1 MKIVYMGTP
10 EIAKVCLEKLY
21 TEGFDIAAVY
31 TKPDTPKNR
40 GMKLIASEVKTYA
53 QSVGLPVYQPETFRD
68 DAVVEELKGLA
79 PDLIIVVAYGKIL
92 PQRVLDIPRC
102 GCINMHASI
111 LPELRDAV
119 RTVSA
124 DIVCLQEVMGAHEV
138 HPLHVENW
146 PDTSH
151 YEFLADTMWSDFAY
165 GRNAVYPEGHHG
177 NAVLSRYP
185 IEHYENR
192 DVSVDGA
199 EKRGVLYCRIVP
211 PMTGKAIHVMCVHLG
226 LREAHRQAQLAMLAE
241 WVNELPDGEP
251 VLVAGDFN
259 DWRQKANHPLKVQ
272 AGLDEIFTR
281 AHGRPARTFP
291 VQFPLLRLDR
301 IYVKNASASAPTAL
315 PLRTWRHLS
324 DHAPLSAEI
333 HL

>member
-1 MKIVYMGTP
+1 MIQQTRNFSF
-10 EIAKVCLEKLY
+10 KVLTINTHK
-21 TEGFDIAAVY
+21 GFTAFN
-31 TKPDTPKNR
+31 KR
-40 GMKLIASEVKTYA
+40 
-53 QSVGLPVYQPETFRD
+53 F
-68 DAVVEELKGLA
+68 
-79 PDLIIVVAYGKIL
+79 
-92 PQRVLDIPRC
+92 
-102 GCINMHASI
+102 I

-146 PDTSH
+146 PDTTH

-192 DVSVDGA
+192 DVSVGGS

-211 PMTGKAIHVMCVHLG
+211 PMLAQPIHVMCVHLG
-226 LREAHRQAQLAMLAE
+226 LREGHRQAQLDMLVE
-241 WVNELPDGEP
+241 WVNALPESEP
-251 VLVAGDFN
+251 VVVAGDFN
-259 DWRQKANHPLKVQ
+259 DWRQKANYSLKAS
-272 AGLDEIFTR
+272 AGLEDLHPR
-281 AHGRPARTFP
+281 AWCPARTFP
-291 VQFPLLRLDR
+291 VRLPILRLDR
-301 IYVKNASASAPTAL
+301 IYVKNANASSPAAL
-315 PLRTWRHLS
+315 PLRNWRHLS

>member
-1 MKIVYMGTP
+1 
-10 EIAKVCLEKLY
+10 
-21 TEGFDIAAVY
+21 
-31 TKPDTPKNR
+31 
-40 GMKLIASEVKTYA
+40 
-53 QSVGLPVYQPETFRD
+53 
-68 DAVVEELKGLA
+68 
-79 PDLIIVVAYGKIL
+79 
-92 PQRVLDIPRC
+92 
-102 GCINMHASI
+102 
-111 LPELRDAV
+111 
-119 RTVSA
+119 
-124 DIVCLQEVMGAHEV
+124 MGAHEV

-211 PMTGKAIHVMCVHLG
+211 PMTGKAIHVMCVHLET

-259 DWRQKANHPLKVQ
+259 DWRQKANHPLKVP
-272 AGLDEIFTR
+272 
-281 AHGRPARTFP
+281 GRTG
-291 VQFPLLRLDR
+291 
-301 IYVKNASASAPTAL
+301 
-315 PLRTWRHLS
+315 
-324 DHAPLSAEI
+324 
-333 HL
+333 